1 MDLNYKQEVS
11 VGLLVMVAVVG
22 FFAGLMWLT
31 GRSFRT
37 SNVEV
42 TARFLDVGTLTV
54 GDPVRIS
61 GVRIGRV
68 ASTVLED
75 AGSVVVT
82 LEVTQRFR
90 PRVDAKVS
98 IKSLDFLGAK
108 YIDYSPGSA
117 STYLEGGQMIVGT
130 TSGDIAD
137 AAAGLTDEAAG
148 VLIGAQRLLTEQMAN
163 EVQQT
168 LAAAQRAMDAVAQVG
183 ESKLADNAQA
193 SLLALQQVALRL
205 DSTLANPAI
214 DESLNQLD
222 ELTENVTEMTEGLAG
237 ATMALSTM
245 LQQMSDTAGTIGK
258 LLTDQTIHTDLH
270 ELLGSLTKLLDDI
283 RERPGRYTFVSVF

>member
-1 MDLNYKQEVS
+1 MDLYYKQEVS
-11 VGLLVMVAVVG
+11 VGLLVMVAVAG
-22 FFAGLMWLT
+22 FFVGLMWLT

-37 SNVEV
+37 SNVAV
-42 TARFLDVGTLTV
+42 TTQFLDVGTLTV

-68 ASTVLED
+68 AGTALED
-75 AGSVVVT
+75 AGRVLVT
-82 LEVTQRFR
+82 LEVTERFR

-108 YIDYSPGSA
+108 YIDYDPGSSA
-117 STYLEGGQMIVGT
+117 TYLEDGQMIVGT

-137 AAAGLTDEAAG
+137 AAAGLTDEAAD

-168 LAAAQRAMDAVAQVG
+168 LAAAQRALNAVSQVG
-183 ESKLADNAQA
+183 ESQLADNAQA
-193 SLLALQQVALRL
+193 SLLALKQVASRL

-214 DESLNQLD
+214 EESLSQLD
-222 ELTENVTEMTEGLAG
+222 ELTENVTEMAEGLAG
-237 ATMALSTM
+237 ATMALSAM
-245 LQQMSDTAGTIGK
+245 LQQVSDTSGTIGK

-270 ELLGSLTKLLDDI
+270 ELLGSLTQLLDDV

>member
-1 MDLNYKQEVS
+1 MDLYYKQEVS

-31 GRSFRT
+31 GRSFRK

-42 TARFLDVGTLTV
+42 STQFLDVGTLTV

-61 GVRIGRV
+61 GVGVGRV
-68 ASTVLED
+68 AGAVLED
-75 AGSVVVT
+75 AGRVLVT
-82 LEVTQRFR
+82 LEVMERFR

-108 YIDYSPGSA
+108 YIDYSPGSS
-117 STYLEGGQMIVGT
+117 STYLEDGQMIVGT
-130 TSGDIAD
+130 TTGDIAD
-137 AAAGLTDEAAG
+137 AAAGLTDEAAD
-148 VLIGAQRLLTEQMAN
+148 VLIGAQRLLTEQMAD

-168 LAAAQRAMDAVAQVG
+168 LAAAQRALNAVAQVG
-183 ESKLADNAQA
+183 ESQLADNAQA
-193 SLLALQQVALRL
+193 SLAALQQVALRL

-214 DESLNQLD
+214 DESLSQLD
-222 ELTENVTEMTEGLAG
+222 ELTENVTEMAEGLAG
-237 ATMALSTM
+237 ATMALSAM
-245 LQQMSDTAGTIGK
+245 LQQVSDTSGTIGK
-258 LLTDQTIHTDLH
+258 LLADQTIHTDLH
-270 ELLGSLTKLLDDI
+270 ELLGSLTKLLDDV

>member
-1 MDLNYKQEVS
+1 MDLYYKQEVS
-11 VGLLVMVAVVG
+11 VGLLVIVAVAG

-37 SNVEV
+37 SNVSV
-42 TARFLDVGTLTV
+42 SAQFLDVGTLTV
-54 GDPVRIS
+54 GDPVRVS

-68 ASTVLED
+68 AGTVLED
-75 AGSVVVT
+75 AGRVLVT

-108 YIDYSPGSA
+108 YIDYSPGSSA
-117 STYLEGGQMIVGT
+117 TYLEDGQVIVGT
-130 TSGDIAD
+130 TTGDIAD
-137 AAAGLTDEAAG
+137 AAAGLTDEAAD
-148 VLIGAQRLLTEQMAN
+148 VLIGAQRLLTEQMAD

-168 LAAAQRAMDAVAQVG
+168 LAAAQRALNAVAQVG
-183 ESKLADNAQA
+183 EGQLADDAQA
-193 SLLALQQVALRL
+193 SLRALQQVALRL

-214 DESLNQLD
+214 NESLSQLD
-222 ELTENVTEMTEGLAG
+222 ELTENVTEMAEGLAG
-237 ATMALSTM
+237 ATMALSAM
-245 LQQMSDTAGTIGK
+245 LQQVSDTSGTIGK
-258 LLTDQTIHTDLH
+258 LLTDQTVHTDLH
-270 ELLGSLTKLLDDI
+270 ELLRSLTELLDDI

>member
-1 MDLNYKQEVS
+1 MDLYYKQEVS

-22 FFAGLMWLT
+22 FFVGLMWLT

-37 SNVEV
+37 SNVAV
-42 TARFLDVGTLTV
+42 TTQFLDVGTLTV

-68 ASTVLED
+68 AGTALED
-75 AGSVVVT
+75 AGRVLVT
-82 LEVTQRFR
+82 LEVTERFR

-108 YIDYSPGSA
+108 YIDYDPGSSA
-117 STYLEGGQMIVGT
+117 TYLEDGQMIVGT

-137 AAAGLTDEAAG
+137 AAAGLTDEAAD

-168 LAAAQRAMDAVAQVG
+168 LAAAQRALNAVSQVG
-183 ESKLADNAQA
+183 ESQLADNAQA
-193 SLLALQQVALRL
+193 SLLALKQVASRL

-214 DESLNQLD
+214 EESLSQLD
-222 ELTENVTEMTEGLAG
+222 ELTENVTEMAEGLAG
-237 ATMALSTM
+237 ATMALSAM
-245 LQQMSDTAGTIGK
+245 LQQVSDTSGTIGK

-270 ELLGSLTKLLDDI
+270 ELLGSLTQLLDDV